1 MKDNRRDSR
10 EAHAGVDA
18 FLGERGSHARLVA
31 VPGDEDQVPDL
42 EKAIAVLAV
51 RPAVRPP
58 AAVLLAPVVV
68 DLGVRP
74 AGSGRTRGP
83 EVVLV
88 AKAPDALLWDSCL
101 LPDFKTLVVI
111 VVDPCPEPLLVEAEL
126 LCQELVRIGNRL
138 LLEVIAEGEVAQHL
152 EEGQMVTVVADDV
165 DVDGTEDFLA
175 GGGPREGRLGLPEE
189 IRLKGHHPRACEQ
202 QSRIA
207 ERDQRGAR

>member
-1 MKDNRRDSR
+1 MNDNGRDSL

-51 RPAVRPP
+51 RPAVGLP

-74 AGSGRTRGP
+74 AGSGRTGGP

-88 AKAPDALLWDSCL
+88 AKAPDALPWDSCL
-101 LPDFKTLVVI
+101 LPDFKTLVV
-111 VVDPCPEPLLVEAEL
+111 VVMDSRPEPFLGEAQLLD
-126 LCQELVRIGNRL
+126 QELVG
-138 LLEVIAEGEVAQHL
+138 
-152 EEGQMVTVVADDV
+152 
-165 DVDGTEDFLA
+165 
-175 GGGPREGRLGLPEE
+175 
-189 IRLKGHHPRACEQ
+189 IR
-202 QSRIA
+202 
-207 ERDQRGAR
+207 